1 MQEVCTYV
9 QKELLGGGGEDVEE
23 TGSVGHGESMVK
35 CEAVGGQ

>member
-1 MQEVCTYV
+1 MYRRNY
-9 QKELLGGGGEDVEE
+9 LGGGEDVEE

>member
-9 QKELLGGGGEDVEE
+9 QKELLGGGEDVEE

-35 CEAVGGQ
+35 CEAVDGQ